1 MRSKAKG
8 REEQESLEDQ
18 EWTLHMEQ
26 GKPGKEEEWL
36 WDCWKDAEIPISVE
50 PDGWNV
56 AQKNQSCRAK

>member
-50 PDGWNV
+50 PDG
-56 AQKNQSCRAK
+56 